1 MMDTPRSP
9 HQHDEPPAVLAGRHP
24 VEEALRDSPGRVLN
38 VLVLRGHKGSP
49 TDRILD
55 ACRAAGVRFKLTDKA
70 ELDRL
75 YKGPHQGVVAL
86 LAPMDNVTPEDLAA
100 SLDKVPLPLIVALD
114 QVQDPHNVGA
124 LARTLLALGG
134 AGLILPRHGAARLG
148 PGALKASAGAR
159 SRRPG
164 ARVTNLAQT
173 LDELA
178 MHGMEIYCAAT
189 GPGAASCYEARLEL
203 PAVLVLGNE
212 EQGIRP
218 GVAKRCGSRL
228 TIPMPGGF
236 DSLNVAQAGAI
247 LISHF
252 ARAALQPRGSG
263 R

>member
-1 MMDTPRSP
+1 MTNTPQS
-9 HQHDEPPAVLAGRHP
+9 HDEPPAILVGRHP
-24 VEEALRDSPGRVLN
+24 VEEILRDSPGRVLN
-38 VLVLRGHKGSP
+38 VLVVRGQKGGP

-55 ACRAAGVRFKLTDKA
+55 ACRAAGVRFKLADKA
-70 ELDRL
+70 ELDRI
-75 YKGPHQGVVAL
+75 YKGPHQGVVAM
-86 LAPMDNVTPEDLAA
+86 LAPMENVTPDDLAA
-100 SLDKVPLPLIVALD
+100 AMKTAPLPLIVALD

-134 AGLILPRHGAARLG
+134 AGLILPKHGAARLG
-148 PGALKASAGAR
+148 PGALKSSAGAL
-159 SRRPG
+159 SRLPV

-173 LDELA
+173 LDALA
-178 MHGMEIYCAAT
+178 MLGMEIYCAAT
-189 GPGAASCYEARLEL
+189 GPSATSCYEARLVL

-252 ARAALQPRGSG
+252 ARSVTATKG
-263 R
+263 

>member
-148 PGALKASAGAR
+148 PGALKASAGAL
-159 SRRPG
+159 SRLPV

>member
-1 MMDTPRSP
+1 MTDTP
-9 HQHDEPPAVLAGRHP
+9 HFHDEQPTILAGRHP

-38 VLVLRGHKGSP
+38 VLVLRGHKGGP

-55 ACRAAGVRFKLTDKA
+55 ACRASGVRFKLAEKA

-86 LAPMDNVTPEDLAA
+86 LAPMENVTLDDLTTAMEKA
-100 SLDKVPLPLIVALD
+100 PLPLIVALD

-134 AGLILPRHGAARLG
+134 AGLILPKHGAARLG
-148 PGALKASAGAR
+148 PGALKASAGAL
-159 SRRPG
+159 SRLPV
-164 ARVTNLAQT
+164 ARVTNLAQA
-173 LDELA
+173 LDALA
-178 MHGMEIYCAAT
+178 MHGLEIHCAST
-189 GPGAASCYEARLEL
+189 GPGATSCYEARLDL

-212 EQGIRP
+212 GQGVRP

-228 TIPMPGGF
+228 TIPMTGGF